1 MDTLLM
7 TTPVTKCVFCGS
19 PNITK
24 EHIFSRWTHKY
35 MAPRKAGRVTSQIGT
50 LFPDRDER
58 RLVKLRGQVRDWQIK
73 CVCGGLHST
82 CNNGWMRGIE
92 DNARPT
98 IIPLILGKSTRLSDK
113 AQAIIATW
121 AVLKTMVA
129 EYDGAAHVTTHWTHR
144 SMMRNRQLPPSK
156 GWGVWIGH
164 YQRVNWMPEWSSSAF
179 LIQSR
184 RMVARYG
191 IRNPTFFNG
200 SSVTQVIG
208 HLFIQVIH
216 FPMPDGIIR
225 RWQFPPTQG
234 SLLRIWPPS
243 AYYLRWPNNAL
254 SDADADGIT
263 NAVAQFIDD
272 TYRRKR

>member
-1 MDTLLM
+1 M
-7 TTPVTKCVFCGS
+7 TTPVTKCIFCGS
-19 PNITK
+19 PDITR
-24 EHIFSRWTHKY
+24 EHIFSRWTHKF
-35 MAPRKAGRVTSQIGT
+35 MAPRKTGRVTSQIGT
-50 LFPDRDER
+50 LFPDKDER
-58 RLVKLRGQVRDWQIK
+58 RLVKLRGQVRDWQVK

-92 DNARPT
+92 DSARPI
-98 IIPLILGKSTRLSDK
+98 IIPLILGKPTRLSDK

-129 EYDGAAHVTTHWTHR
+129 EYDRAGHVTTHWTHR
-144 SMMRNRQLPPSK
+144 RMMRNHHLPPSK

-184 RMVARYG
+184 HRVARYG

-216 FPMPDGIIR
+216 FPMPDGIIGTWR
-225 RWQFPPTQG
+225 FPPTKG
-234 SLLRIWPPS
+234 SILRIWPPS
-243 AYYLRWPNNAL
+243 AYYLRWPNSAL
-254 SDADADGIT
+254 SDMDADRIA
-263 NAVAQFIDD
+263 NAVAQFLDD